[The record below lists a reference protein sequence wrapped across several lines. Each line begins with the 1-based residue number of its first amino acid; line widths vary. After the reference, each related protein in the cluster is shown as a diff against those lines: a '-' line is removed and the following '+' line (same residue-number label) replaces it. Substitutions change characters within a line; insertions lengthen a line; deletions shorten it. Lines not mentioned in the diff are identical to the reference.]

1 MEQSERHFD
10 LLQGIIDRAFK
21 KFYKGEP
28 MESEFHN
35 KDSVS
40 LDGSSKVGDI
50 YESIEDYTQRTGKRF
65 RMTKEQKQRG
75 LSRDEAFTETHGEL
89 NG

>member
-10 LLQGIIDRAFK
+10 LLQGIIDKAFK

-35 KDSVS
+35 KKSVS
-40 LDGSSKVGDI
+40 SDGSPRVGDI
-50 YESIEDYTQRTGKRF
+50 YEGIEDYTQRTGKRF
-65 RMTKEQKQRG
+65 RMTKEQKQQG
-75 LSRDEAFTETHGEL
+75 LSRDEAFTETHGET

>member
-28 MESEFHN
+28 MEPVFHK